1 MLGLSGGTFVFSAV
15 APATGLAGSILGQ
28 ASRPAC
34 ASRTDQFVT
43 SITEPFGGSRTVR
56 VSLSKPV
63 DMPIHKFAPLM
74 VGVLSRLHT
83 AGLQFLK
90 AEVTV
95 KTYALVVIP
104 LAFGAFLIALLIPE
118 TSAFVP

>member
-1 MLGLSGGTFVFSAV
+1 
-15 APATGLAGSILGQ
+15 
-28 ASRPAC
+28 
-34 ASRTDQFVT
+34 
-43 SITEPFGGSRTVR
+43 
-56 VSLSKPV
+56 
-63 DMPIHKFAPLM
+63 MPISRFADVAL
-74 VGVLSRLHT
+74 GVLSRLGV

-118 TSAFVP
+118 TNALVP

>member
-1 MLGLSGGTFVFSAV
+1 MAIYTFAALALGF
-15 APATGLAGSILGQ
+15 
-28 ASRPAC
+28 
-34 ASRTDQFVT
+34 
-43 SITEPFGGSRTVR
+43 
-56 VSLSKPV
+56 
-63 DMPIHKFAPLM
+63 
-74 VGVLSRLHT
+74 LSRLRM

-118 TSAFVP
+118 TSTFVP

>member
-1 MLGLSGGTFVFSAV
+1 VVFK
-15 APATGLAGSILGQ
+15 AG
-28 ASRPAC
+28 
-34 ASRTDQFVT
+34 
-43 SITEPFGGSRTVR
+43 
-56 VSLSKPV
+56 
-63 DMPIHKFAPLM
+63 DMPTYTFAAFAL
-74 VGVLSRLHT
+74 GVLSRLRT
-83 AGLQFLK
+83 GVLQFFK